1 VNERYAPAYTALSG
15 VLGARGKWNDAASI
29 LTRCA
34 EVLPDYAPCWM
45 DLGRVWLRLSRPADA
60 LKAFDK
66 VLEVSSDPGL
76 RKQAASYVTLLGSG
90 KR

>member
-1 VNERYAPAYTALSG
+1 
-15 VLGARGKWNDAASI
+15 
-29 LTRCA
+29 
-34 EVLPDYAPCWM
+34 M
-45 DLGRVWLRLSRPADA
+45 
-60 LKAFDK
+60 KAFDK